1 MRLPAFFALLVFAV
15 SSAFA
20 AEPRGGDTAPV
31 LAVQD
36 VRGRALVAPVPGH
49 VTLLSFASTS
59 TGEAVGEI
67 ARALRVEHPEL
78 EILSFI
84 DVSGYPGFTHGLVRR
99 QIAKRQADAVEA
111 TRAAFVRAGKTPPDD
126 LDARI
131 HIIPDFDGRYFAS
144 YGASGDVNQ
153 PRMVLIGADGR
164 IRATF
169 AKPPL
174 LADVKAA
181 VANEAGG
188 DPPR

>member
-1 MRLPAFFALLVFAV
+1 MAAFVALLVFAV
-15 SSAFA
+15 TSAFA
-20 AEPRGGDTAPV
+20 AEPRAGDAAPV
-31 LAVQD
+31 LAVED
-36 VRGRALVAPVPGH
+36 VRGRELAAPVPGH

-84 DVSGYPGFTHGLVRR
+84 DVSGYPGFTRGVVRR
-99 QIAKRQADAVEA
+99 QIEKRQAAAVEA
-111 TRAAFVRAGKTPPDD
+111 TRTAFVRAGKTPPDD

-131 HIIPDFDGRYFAS
+131 HIIPDFDARYFAV
-144 YGASGDVNQ
+144 YGASGDTNQ
-153 PRMVLIGADGR
+153 PRMVLIGGDGR

-169 AKPPL
+169 AKTPL

-181 VANEAGG
+181 VANETGG